1 MQTATITR
9 DELIAGTVSCPGIQ
23 SWEWPRK
30 SDKVENR
37 CPRCSSNKVARIGRQ
52 WDCRSCNTENVTPLR
67 VVVAKA
73 GSTVRLQGRYPLN
86 GRTGTKNW
94 SPAGGFAFNAATRAD
109 AEAIR
114 VANGLLTVAKMSESG
129 TDDLR
134 AVPRMVPIFLVTTWW
149 ADGVEYR
156 VTD

>member
-9 DELIAGTVSCPGIQ
+9 DDLIAGTVSCPGIQ

-30 SDKVENR
+30 GDKIENR
-37 CPRCSSNKVARIGRQ
+37 CPRCSGNKLARIGRQ
-52 WDCRSCNTENVTPLR
+52 WDCRTCNAENVKPLR
-67 VVVAKA
+67 SIVAKA
-73 GSTVRLQGRYPLN
+73 GEPVRLQGRYPLN
-86 GRTGTKNW
+86 GGGTKNW
-94 SPAGGFAFNAATRAD
+94 SPAGGFAFNATTRKAAD
-109 AEAIR
+109 AIK
-114 VANGLLTVAKMSESG
+114 VANGLLQVGKMSESG

-134 AVPRMVPIFLVTTWW
+134 AVPRMVPIFLVTKWW